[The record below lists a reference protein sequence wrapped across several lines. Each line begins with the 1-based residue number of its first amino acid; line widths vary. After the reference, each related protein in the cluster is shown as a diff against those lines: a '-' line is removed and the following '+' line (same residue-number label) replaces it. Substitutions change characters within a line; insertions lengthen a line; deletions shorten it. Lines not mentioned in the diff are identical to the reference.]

1 MPPRSDASAGV
12 GQLVASIKQHKKFR
26 QLASYSVQCL
36 QKVITP
42 PHVGW
47 ERNLKEAYEAGALE
61 AITEVLQRHSGD
73 PTVLV
78 ASTSCL
84 SAMAT
89 NPAYAAS
96 LVDSGALMSMLE
108 SVMRNPDATEGVK
121 ETLALLDT
129 IATHNP
135 EALLAGGGADAATRL
150 IQAAPGNSAVLA
162 ACTRTLEKLNKVP
175 GGPAALI
182 ECDAVPVVMQ
192 LLQKVPKK
200 GDDDMTESVEAS
212 FRLVERLCRS
222 DEHAELLRSKYDAM
236 QVLSTALESNRANDK
251 LCKVG
256 GRILSKLASGNVES
270 LVLRMDSAATTAAE
284 KEFLAGLLANLALE
298 EENAAKIVA
307 AGGVG
312 ALLKSVSATSAKT
325 AEVSARAVARL
336 ISEDNTDDLIGKG
349 AITTFVKAL
358 DTHRADA
365 VTSAALT
372 SVLSKFA
379 TSPDRCTKL
388 LHAGGIEAA
397 VRTLVAHPEFEANS
411 VEALGF
417 FEVGVEER
425 RTQAVRGPC
434 PTPAR
439 PRAAA
444 PRDVGL

>member
-200 GDDDMTESVEAS
+200 GDDDMTETVEAS

-312 ALLKSVSATSAKT
+312 ALLKSVSATSA
-325 AEVSARAVARL
+325 
-336 ISEDNTDDLIGKG
+336 
-349 AITTFVKAL
+349 
-358 DTHRADA
+358 
-365 VTSAALT
+365 
-372 SVLSKFA
+372 
-379 TSPDRCTKL
+379 
-388 LHAGGIEAA
+388 
-397 VRTLVAHPEFEANS
+397 
-411 VEALGF
+411 
-417 FEVGVEER
+417 
-425 RTQAVRGPC
+425 
-434 PTPAR
+434 
-439 PRAAA
+439 
-444 PRDVGL
+444 